1 VIETYTDIIKTNGK
15 SGDDIQKKQ
24 NAAVNQIRYRTIVE
38 GGIKYDGA
46 EMSKI
51 EAIEDMAERRKLVV
65 KKFSGSE
72 KMLLTIDSGRITIHT
87 VKLKD

>member
-1 VIETYTDIIKTNGK
+1 
-15 SGDDIQKKQ
+15 
-24 NAAVNQIRYRTIVE
+24 
-38 GGIKYDGA
+38 
-46 EMSKI
+46 MSKI